1 MPRRTRE
8 RRNLTPPT
16 ISTEYAFLRFRKKL
30 VNTAHSIFEWTGLPD
45 TVNENFL
52 TNELIENGIVGLINT
67 PNGLRAVR
75 GNVGGEIDCYYR
87 PQYFIYANPVLGS
100 GEPKI
105 GENCAVIFLTSEDMT
120 PFSPTGGLS
129 TLIDSTA
136 LLLADNMVSLNVT
149 QKNTR
154 MMLLASADDEQTANS
169 AERTIM
175 DMYNGRPYKV
185 VTKSMTDSFDV
196 NPLSSVRTAEN
207 MKQLIENQQYILA
220 HFYQELGI
228 NANFNMKRERLI
240 TSEVE
245 LNTECLDT
253 LVDDMEKTIND
264 GLEMCNLLF
273 GTNIHLHIKRYG
285 EELTNTDTEQ
295 TEPEQEQTEQAEP
308 EQEQTEQAEPEQEQ
322 TEQTEPEQEQTDT
335 EQIEPEQEQTDT
347 EQEQTDTE
355 QENPETVENNI
366 DITINVDTDNP
377 VAETQPDD
385 EKGDNDV

>member
-1 MPRRTRE
+1 MPRNVRQ
-8 RRNLTPPT
+8 RRNLIPPT
-16 ISTEYAFLRFRKKL
+16 MSTEYAFLRFRKKL

-52 TNELIENGIVGLINT
+52 TNELIENGIVGMINT

-87 PQYFIYANPVLGS
+87 PQHFIYANPVLGS

-105 GENCAVIFLTSEDMT
+105 GENCAVLFLTSEDMT

-136 LLLADNMVSLNVT
+136 LLLADNMISLNVT

-185 VTKSMTDSFDV
+185 VNKSMTDSFDV

-264 GLEMCNLLF
+264 GLKMCNILF
-273 GTNIHLHIKRYG
+273 GTDIHLHIKRYG
-285 EELTNTDTEQ
+285 EELTNDDAEQ
-295 TEPEQEQTEQAEP
+295 TEQAEPDTEQEQTEQAEP
-308 EQEQTEQAEPEQEQ
+308 DTEQEQTEQAEPDTEQEQ
-322 TEQTEPEQEQTDT
+322 TEQAETDTEPEQEKT
-335 EQIEPEQEQTDT
+335 
-347 EQEQTDTE
+347 
-355 QENPETVENNI
+355 ETVENNI
-366 DITINVDTDNP
+366 DITINVDTDKS
-377 VAETQPDD
+377 VAETQLD
-385 EKGDNDV
+385 EKKGDNDD

>member
-16 ISTEYAFLRFRKKL
+16 MSTEYAFLRFRKKL

-67 PNGLRAVR
+67 PHGLRAVR

-87 PQYFIYANPVLGS
+87 PMYFIYANPVLGS

-105 GENCAVIFLTSEDMT
+105 GENCAVIYLTSEDMT

-154 MMLLASADDEQTANS
+154 MMLLASADDEATANS

-185 VTKSMTDSFDV
+185 VNKSMTDSFDV

-228 NANFNMKRERLI
+228 NAHFNMKRERLI

-264 GLEMCNLLF
+264 GLEVCNILF
-273 GTNIHLHIKRYG
+273 GTDIHLHIKRYG
-285 EELTNTDTEQ
+285 EELTNTDAEQ
-295 TEPEQEQTEQAEP
+295 TEQEQTDAEQSEPEQEQTDAEQTEQEQTVPEQSEPEQEQTDAEQSDPEQEQTEQ
-308 EQEQTEQAEPEQEQ
+308 
-322 TEQTEPEQEQTDT
+322 EQTD
-335 EQIEPEQEQTDT
+335 
-347 EQEQTDTE
+347 
-355 QENPETVENNI
+355 PETVENNI
-366 DITINVDTDNP
+366 DITINVDTDKS
-377 VAETQPDD
+377 VAETQLDD
-385 EKGDNDV
+385 EKGDNDDR

>member
-1 MPRRTRE
+1 MSRNVRN
-8 RRNLTPPT
+8 RRNLPPPT
-16 ISTEYAFLRFRKKL
+16 LSTEYAFLRFRKKL
-30 VNTAHSIFEWTGLPD
+30 VNTAHSIFEWSGLPD

-52 TNELIENGIVGLINT
+52 TNELIENGIVGMINT

-75 GNVGGEIDCYYR
+75 GNVGGEIDCYFR

-100 GEPKI
+100 GELKI

-154 MMLLASADDEQTANS
+154 MMLLASADDEQTVNS

-185 VTKSMTDSFDV
+185 VNKSMTDSFDV

-240 TSEVE
+240 TLEVE

-264 GLEMCNLLF
+264 GLEMCNILF

-285 EELTNTDTEQ
+285 EELTNTDIEQTEPEQEQNEQ
-295 TEPEQEQTEQAEP
+295 TEPEQEQTEP
-308 EQEQTEQAEPEQEQ
+308 EQEQIEQ
-322 TEQTEPEQEQTDT
+322 TEIDTEQKNTEPEQE
-335 EQIEPEQEQTDT
+335 
-347 EQEQTDTE
+347 
-355 QENPETVENNI
+355 NAETVENNI
-366 DITINVDTDNP
+366 DITINVDTDKS
-377 VAETQPDD
+377 VAETQPDN
-385 EKGDNDV
+385 EKGDNDD

>member
-1 MPRRTRE
+1 MPRRVRE

-16 ISTEYAFLRFRKKL
+16 LSTDYAFLRFRKKL
-30 VNTAHSIFEWTGLPD
+30 VNTAHSIFEWSGLPD

-52 TNELIENGIVGLINT
+52 TNELIENGIVGMINT

-87 PQYFIYANPVLGS
+87 PTHFIFSNPVLGS
-100 GEPKI
+100 GEPTI
-105 GENCAVIFLTSEDMT
+105 GENCAVLFLTSEDMT

-136 LLLADNMVSLNVT
+136 LLLADNLVSLNVT
-149 QKNTR
+149 QKNSR
-154 MMLLASADDEQTANS
+154 IMLLASADDENTANS
-169 AERTIM
+169 AERTII
-175 DMYNGRPYKV
+175 DMYNGKPYKV
-185 VTKSMTDSFDV
+185 VNKTMTDSFDV
-196 NPLSSVRTAEN
+196 NPLSTVRTAEN

-264 GLEMCNLLF
+264 GLEMCNILF
-273 GTNIHLHIKRYG
+273 DTDIHLHIKRYG

-295 TEPEQEQTEQAEP
+295 EQPEQEQTDTKQEQPEQEQPEQEQPKQEQP
-308 EQEQTEQAEPEQEQ
+308 EQEQTDTVQEQ
-322 TEQTEPEQEQTDT
+322 PEQEQTDT
-335 EQIEPEQEQTDT
+335 ERD
-347 EQEQTDTE
+347 
-355 QENPETVENNI
+355 NFETVENNI
-366 DITINVDTDNP
+366 DITINVDTDKS
-377 VAETQPDD
+377 VAETQLDK

>member
-1 MPRRTRE
+1 MPRRIRE
-8 RRNLTPPT
+8 RRNLLPPT
-16 ISTEYAFLRFRKKL
+16 MSTEYAFLRFRKKL
-30 VNTAHSIFEWTGLPD
+30 VNTAHSIFEWSGLPD

-52 TNELIENGIVGLINT
+52 TNELIENGVVGLINT

-87 PQYFIYANPVLGS
+87 PTHFIFANPVLGS

-105 GENCAVIFLTSEDMT
+105 GENCAVLFLTSEDMT

-129 TLIDSTA
+129 MLIDSTA
-136 LLLADNMVSLNVT
+136 LLLADNLVSLNVT

-154 MMLLASADDEQTANS
+154 IMLLASADDENTANS
-169 AERTIM
+169 AERTII
-175 DMYNGRPYKV
+175 DMYNGKPYKV
-185 VTKSMTDSFDV
+185 VNKTMTDSFDV
-196 NPLSSVRTAEN
+196 NPLSTIRTAEN

-264 GLEMCNLLF
+264 GLEMCNILF
-273 GTNIHLHIKRYG
+273 GTDIHLHIKRYG

-295 TEPEQEQTEQAEP
+295 EQPEQEQP
-308 EQEQTEQAEPEQEQ
+308 EQEQPEQEHPEQEQ
-322 TEQTEPEQEQTDT
+322 PEQEQ
-335 EQIEPEQEQTDT
+335 PEQEQPEQTDT
-347 EQEQTDTE
+347 EQEQPEQEQEQPEQE

-366 DITINVDTDNP
+366 DIIINVDSDKP
-377 VAETQPDD
+377 VAETQLE
-385 EKGDNDV
+385 EKGDNDD

>member
-8 RRNLTPPT
+8 RRNLIPPT
-16 ISTEYAFLRFRKKL
+16 MSTEYAFLRFRKKL

-105 GENCAVIFLTSEDMT
+105 GENCAVLFLTSEDMT

-136 LLLADNMVSLNVT
+136 LLLADNMISLNVT

-154 MMLLASADDEQTANS
+154 IMLLASADDETTANS
-169 AERTIM
+169 AERTITE
-175 DMYNGRPYKV
+175 MYNGRPYKV
-185 VTKSMTDSFDV
+185 VNKSMTDSFDV

-264 GLEMCNLLF
+264 GLEMCNILF
-273 GTNIHLHIKRYG
+273 GTDIHLHIKRYG
-285 EELTNTDTEQ
+285 EELTNTDPEQEQTEQ
-295 TEPEQEQTEQAEP
+295 EQAEPEQEQSDIEQAEP
-308 EQEQTEQAEPEQEQ
+308 EQEQTDPEQAEPEQADPEQEQ
-322 TEQTEPEQEQTDT
+322 TDPEQEQTDT
-335 EQIEPEQEQTDT
+335 D
-347 EQEQTDTE
+347 
-355 QENPETVENNI
+355 PETVENNI
-366 DITINVDTDNP
+366 DITINVDTDKS

-385 EKGDNDV
+385 EKRDNDV

>member
-1 MPRRTRE
+1 MPRNVRQ
-8 RRNLTPPT
+8 RRNLIPPT
-16 ISTEYAFLRFRKKL
+16 MSTEYAFLRFRKKL

-52 TNELIENGIVGLINT
+52 TNELIENGIVGLIDT
-67 PNGLRAVR
+67 PHGLRAVR

-87 PQYFIYANPVLGS
+87 PMYFIYANPVLGS

-185 VTKSMTDSFDV
+185 VNKSMTDSFDV

-264 GLEMCNLLF
+264 GLEMCNILF
-273 GTNIHLHIKRYG
+273 GTDIHLHIKRYG
-285 EELTNTDTEQ
+285 EELTNDDAEQ
-295 TEPEQEQTEQAEP
+295 SDI
-308 EQEQTEQAEPEQEQ
+308 
-322 TEQTEPEQEQTDT
+322 EQEQTD
-335 EQIEPEQEQTDT
+335 IEQTDT

-355 QENPETVENNI
+355 QTDTKQEQTEQENTETVENNI
-366 DITINVDTDNP
+366 DITINVDTDKS
-377 VAETQPDD
+377 VAETQLED
-385 EKGDNDV
+385 EKGDNDD

>member
-1 MPRRTRE
+1 MPRNVRN

-16 ISTEYAFLRFRKKL
+16 LSTEYAFLRFRKKL

-52 TNELIENGIVGLINT
+52 TNELIENGIVGMINT

-100 GEPKI
+100 GELKI
-105 GENCAVIFLTSEDMT
+105 GEKCAVLFLTSEDMT

-264 GLEMCNLLF
+264 GLEMCNILF
-273 GTNIHLHIKRYG
+273 GTDIHLHIKRYG
-285 EELTNTDTEQ
+285 EELTNDDTEQFETDTEQ
-295 TEPEQEQTEQAEP
+295 EQVE
-308 EQEQTEQAEPEQEQ
+308 
-322 TEQTEPEQEQTDT
+322 
-335 EQIEPEQEQTDT
+335 TDT
-347 EQEQTDTE
+347 EQEQTEPE
-355 QENPETVENNI
+355 QDNTETVENNI
-366 DITINVDTDNP
+366 DITINVDTDKS
-377 VAETQPDD
+377 VAETQLDK
-385 EKGDNDV
+385 EKGDNDD